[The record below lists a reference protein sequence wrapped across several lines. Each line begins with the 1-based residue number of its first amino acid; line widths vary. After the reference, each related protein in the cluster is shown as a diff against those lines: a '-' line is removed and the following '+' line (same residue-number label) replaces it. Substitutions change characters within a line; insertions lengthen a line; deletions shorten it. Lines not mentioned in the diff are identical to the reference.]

1 MLPIRSFSTS
11 ARMSAGGRMLSVV
24 HMKRDIQM
32 KRLIPSLSAIT
43 ASALFLIG
51 CGRSLNEFRPV
62 QALVQD
68 QKPVVSAA
76 VLAEPEGKTVLP
88 EKLSLVTGWELWG
101 EDRDR
106 LDACVMLS
114 TAQRM
119 TIEALQER

>member
-1 MLPIRSFSTS
+1 MT
-11 ARMSAGGRMLSVV
+11 
-24 HMKRDIQM
+24 
-32 KRLIPSLSAIT
+32 RLIPLLAAIT
-43 ASALFLIG
+43 ASALFLTG

-62 QALVQD
+62 QALVED

-76 VLAEPEGKTVLP
+76 VLAEPEGKTALP
-88 EKLSLVTGWELWG
+88 DRLSVVTGWELWG

-114 TAQRM
+114 AAKTK